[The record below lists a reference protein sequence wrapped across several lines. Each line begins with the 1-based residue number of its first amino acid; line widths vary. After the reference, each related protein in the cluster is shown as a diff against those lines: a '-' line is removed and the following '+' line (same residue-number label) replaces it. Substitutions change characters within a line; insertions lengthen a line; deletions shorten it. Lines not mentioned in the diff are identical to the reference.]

1 MEGDAIS
8 HLQLAAAPEA
18 GVRFRVPGLS
28 ERERMKE
35 LRCIV
40 FTDREVVSAI
50 TERRRK
56 LNEAF
61 PEGEVSA
68 LEYTVNRGVT
78 ARVSVTQEG
87 VANDVAI
94 PEQELQAALVG
105 YCMSR
110 NVPLPV
116 VSDKAL
122 YVIKGRATLMIT
134 MNFRKPARLVVLG
147 TE

>member
-1 MEGDAIS
+1 MGLGY
-8 HLQLAAAPEA
+8 LQLAATRRP
-18 GVRFRVPGLS
+18 GVEFPRPSLP

-56 LNEAF
+56 LNDAF
-61 PEGEVSA
+61 PDGDVTS
-68 LEYTVNRGVT
+68 LEYTINRGVS
-78 ARVSVTQEG
+78 ARLSVTLNG
-87 VANDVAI
+87 AANDVTI

-116 VSDKAL
+116 VADKAL

-134 MNFRKPARLVVLG
+134 MNFKKPARLVVLG
-147 TE
+147 VE

>member
-1 MEGDAIS
+1 
-8 HLQLAAAPEA
+8 
-18 GVRFRVPGLS
+18 
-28 ERERMKE
+28 MKE

-56 LNEAF
+56 LNDAF
-61 PEGEVSA
+61 PEGDVTN

-78 ARVSVTQEG
+78 ARLSVTLNG
-87 VANDVAI
+87 AANDVAI

-116 VSDKAL
+116 VADKAL

-134 MNFRKPARLVVLG
+134 MNFKKPARLVVLG
-147 TE
+147 VE

>member
-1 MEGDAIS
+1 
-8 HLQLAAAPEA
+8 
-18 GVRFRVPGLS
+18 
-28 ERERMKE
+28 MKE

-50 TERRRK
+50 MERRRK
-56 LNEAF
+56 LNEVF
-61 PEGEVSA
+61 PEGEVTG
-68 LEYTVNRGVT
+68 LDYTLNRGVS
-78 ARVSVTQEG
+78 ARLSTTLNGQVSELAV
-87 VANDVAI
+87 
-94 PEQELQAALVG
+94 PEQELQASLVG

-116 VSDKAL
+116 VADKAL

-147 TE
+147 EA